1 MPRIR
6 TRTRRPAARRA
17 AVRAVLA
24 TAAAATAVTAVAVP
38 AAQAGPHDRHG
49 GHGGH
54 GRPGKHERTVE
65 AWADRLVADGA
76 PGAIIMTRRGGRVH
90 HATAGVADKATGRP
104 MDHRLLFRI
113 ASVTK
118 SFTSTVV
125 LQLAAERRLSLDDT
139 VEKWLPGLV
148 RGNGNDGSKITVRQL
163 LAQTSGLH
171 DYTSDP
177 RIFAEPGRSWTPE
190 ELVGI
195 AMETPP
201 HHAPGTDWN
210 YANTNYVL
218 AGMII
223 ERATGNSVGHEYKKR
238 IFWPLGLR
246 RTSYPETSTAFPG
259 PYVHGYY
266 YDFGDVSTLVSP
278 SSARASG
285 GIVSTVDDVARFH
298 RALFTGRLLPR
309 RQMRELTTVRP
320 VNDGGIVEDY
330 GLGVARIAFSC
341 GYAWGHDGGFP
352 GYRTWTYTSADG
364 KRQAVITY
372 NESALEEDK
381 EFRADLAKA
390 ADAAFCS

>member
-1 MPRIR
+1 MPRFGR
-6 TRTRRPAARRA
+6 SARRSARRA
-17 AVRAVLA
+17 ALA
-24 TAAAATAVTAVAVP
+24 GALAAAAAATVAVP
-38 AAQAGPHDRHG
+38 AAQAAPRDRPDRPDRPDRH
-49 GHGGH
+49 H
-54 GRPGKHERTVE
+54 RTVE

-76 PGAIIMTRRGGRVH
+76 PGVTIMTRRGPHVR
-90 HATAGVADKATGRP
+90 HATAGVSDKATGRP

-139 VEKWLPGLV
+139 VEEWLPGLV

-177 RIFAEPGRSWTPE
+177 RVFAEPGRAWTPE

-201 HHAPGTDWN
+201 HHAPGTGWN
-210 YANTNYVL
+210 YANTNYIL

-223 ERATGNSVGHEYKKR
+223 ERATGNSVGREYENR
-238 IFWPLGLR
+238 IFRPLRLR
-246 RTSYPETSTAFPG
+246 HTSYPETSTAFPG

-266 YDFGDVSTLVSP
+266 FDFGDVSTLVSP
-278 SSARASG
+278 SSARTSG

-309 RQMRELTTVRP
+309 PQMRELTNVRP
-320 VNDGGIVEDY
+320 VNDDGIVEDY
-330 GLGVARIAFSC
+330 GLGVARIRFSC
-341 GYAWGHDGGFP
+341 GAAWGHDGGFP

-364 KRQAVITY
+364 DRQAVLTY
-372 NESALEEDK
+372 NESALEDDAA
-381 EFRADLAKA
+381 FRADLAKA
-390 ADAAFCS
+390 ADAAFCA